1 MVELTRYMKDPVVDA
16 KDQIVRLV
24 MRRHTLTEPRARE
37 LVDKAYSELD
47 TKDDVSIR
55 YNLTEP
61 NGDVVTKESTTREY
75 LKAVKKQDIVLV
87 PTWTTYTKDP
97 EVPAP
102 EAEIVSARQKSR
114 AKHKKLAFEAL
125 MNKDK
130 EAYEY
135 EDTFQIAE
143 KTVSNSI
150 SGGIS
155 VGGSALQNPNT
166 HSTLTST
173 PRISTSTTNACVERN
188 VTGHLHLKDVNTT
201 LGYLGNVIQ
210 VCSNPERERQIMDTI
225 SRFSMRYP
233 TADEAFQFISSE
245 ANKYWVNTKALE
257 VVREIIY
264 GLSDIEL
271 AFIFYNGSLFG
282 IWKLNSTLIETFF
295 NRWITKCT
303 AKPQDDDLAYLK
315 GLTEEEMSYVV
326 HRFSDILKGDTR
338 QMDEY
343 EEQLLADMRAT
354 AENYLNAFEEFRPL
368 FETFLM
374 TDVLSPNVADYRETI
389 RDSVI
394 VNDTD
399 SGIYHVGTWVAILL
413 GNSSII
419 NEDSFAICG
428 VFAHMNSILIINA
441 LELLSY
447 NMNLLDPKSGLIE
460 MKSEM
465 TMETL
470 GVPSGSKHYHAS
482 AAIIEGNVLPEPKLI
497 KKGVGL
503 RNSALPSF
511 VRNISDDIIKDIPA
525 SIRKD
530 NMLDINKYV
539 NLIKSVEKTLHT
551 GLLDHVG
558 FYKQQEIKSESS
570 NLVLWYDFWMDSV
583 LSRNNEIEIPLIV
596 VKIPTTIT
604 SKSVLNKFLDSI
616 EDEQLQ
622 KDIRAWCT
630 KHKRTNLARVYL
642 PKDLLVTGVPEW
654 LREWVDRDLLVKD
667 ICKIFYIL
675 LETLGVNKN
684 PLLTLTDHYPYD
696 VI

>member
-1 MVELTRYMKDPVVDA
+1 MVELTRYMEDPVDDA

-24 MRRHTLTEPRARE
+24 MRRHTLTESRARE

-47 TKDDVSIR
+47 TKDNVSIR

-97 EVPAP
+97 EIDAP

-125 MNKDK
+125 MRKDT

-188 VTGHLHLKDVNTT
+188 VTGHLHLKDINTT

-210 VCSNPERERQIMDTI
+210 TCSDKGREAMIMETI
-225 SRFSMRYP
+225 NKYNMHWP
-233 TADEAFQFISSE
+233 TTDEVFGFISSE
-245 ANKYWVNTKALE
+245 TNKYWINLKALE
-257 VVREIIY
+257 MIREIVR
-264 GLSDIEL
+264 GLTDIER

-282 IWKLNSTLIETFF
+282 IWKLNNNLIETFF
-295 NRWITKCT
+295 NRWITKCEGT
-303 AKPQDDDLAYLK
+303 PKDDDIEYLK
-315 GLTEEEMSYVV
+315 GLSDEEMSYVV

-338 QMDEY
+338 QLEEY
-343 EEQLLADMRAT
+343 DKNLLADMRAT
-354 AENYLNAFEEFRPL
+354 AENYLSTFEEFRPI
-368 FETFLM
+368 FNTFIL

-413 GNSSII
+413 GNSAII
-419 NEDSFAICG
+419 NEDSFSICG
-428 VFAHMNSILIINA
+428 VFAHMNSILIIHA

-470 GVPSGSKHYHAS
+470 GVPAGSKHYHAS
-482 AAIIEGNVLPEPKLI
+482 AAIIEGNVLPVPKLI

-511 VRNISDDIIKDIPA
+511 VRDISDDIIRDIPA
-525 SIRKD
+525 SIRECGL
-530 NMLDINKYV
+530 LDINKYV
-539 NLIKSVEKTLHT
+539 NLIKAVEDTLST
-551 GLLDHVG
+551 GMLDHVG
-558 FYKQQEIKSESS
+558 FFKQQEVKSESS

-583 LSRNNEIEIPLIV
+583 LSKNNKIEIPLVV

-604 SKSVLNKFLDSI
+604 SKSMLNKFLDSI
-616 EDEQLQ
+616 EDERLQ
-622 KDIRAWCT
+622 KDIRSWCI

-642 PKDLLVTGVPEW
+642 PKDLLVTGVPDW
-654 LREWVDRDLLVKD
+654 LREWVDKDLLVKD

-684 PLLTLTDHYPYD
+684 EKLTLSQHFPYD